1 MKRAPIVITS
11 TAAGL
16 ALVLSFH
23 TSPPSSGVKTATGDT
38 NGGKSRHPTAST
50 STTTGSPRATTGSTS
65 APTGSTSPT
74 TEPTGTDSARTATGS
89 DIQYRYGDIQLE
101 VTASG
106 SKITDISIVK
116 DGSDDGHSFQINSQA
131 VPILQSE
138 SLSAQSAQIDGV
150 SGATYTSA
158 AYVQSLQS
166 ALDKLGIQ

>member
-16 ALVLSFH
+16 VLVLTFH
-23 TSPPSSGVKTATGDT
+23 TSPPSLHVKTATGST
-38 NGGKSRHPTAST
+38 NDGTTGKPGG
-50 STTTGSPRATTGSTS
+50 STTTTPGAT
-65 APTGSTSPT
+65 PT
-74 TEPTGTDSARTATGS
+74 TEPTGANTTRKATGS

-101 VTASG
+101 VTTSG
-106 SKITDISIVK
+106 SRITDISIAQEGSS
-116 DGSDDGHSFQINSQA
+116 DGRSFQINSQA

-150 SGATYTSA
+150 SGATYTSE
-158 AYVQSLQS
+158 AYAQSLQS

>member
-1 MKRAPIVITS
+1 VKRAPIVITS

-16 ALVLSFH
+16 VLVLSFH
-23 TSPPSSGVKTATGDT
+23 TSDPSLKVKSAGGKTTGDT
-38 NGGKSRHPTAST
+38 SGQPSASTT
-50 STTTGSPRATTGSTS
+50 STTAPTSSTT
-65 APTGSTSPT
+65 APTGT
-74 TEPTGTDSARTATGS
+74 TATRSATGS

>member
-50 STTTGSPRATTGSTS
+50 STTTGSTSATTGSTS
-65 APTGSTSPT
+65 TT

>member
-1 MKRAPIVITS
+1 VKRAPIVITS

-50 STTTGSPRATTGSTS
+50 STTTGSTSATTGSTS
-65 APTGSTSPT
+65 TT

>member
-1 MKRAPIVITS
+1 VKRAPIVITS

-16 ALVLSFH
+16 VLVLSFH
-23 TSPPSSGVKTATGDT
+23 TSNPSLKIKSAGGKTTGDT
-38 NGGKSRHPTAST
+38 SGQPSASTTSTTEPTSPTTRSTGT
-50 STTTGSPRATTGSTS
+50 STTTRS
-65 APTGSTSPT
+65 
-74 TEPTGTDSARTATGS
+74 ATGS

-106 SKITDISIVK
+106 SKITDVSIVREGST
-116 DGSDDGHSFQINSQA
+116 DGRSFQINSQA

>member
-16 ALVLSFH
+16 VLVLSFH
-23 TSPPSSGVKTATGDT
+23 TSDPSLKVKSAGGKTTGDT
-38 NGGKSRHPTAST
+38 SGQPSASTT
-50 STTTGSPRATTGSTS
+50 STTAPTSSTT
-65 APTGSTSPT
+65 APTGT
-74 TEPTGTDSARTATGS
+74 TATRSATGS

-106 SKITDISIVK
+106 SKITDVSIVQEGST
-116 DGSDDGHSFQINSQA
+116 DGRSLQINSQA